1 MKKILIVDDDALG
14 VEILKKRLEVNNYET
29 IFVSNSKE
37 ALEKVKTERPNLIL
51 LDLILPDEDGS
62 EVCKILKTDSQTKSI
77 PLLILTV
84 KREVEAKLQG
94 LEAGADDYLTKPY
107 DHRELLARIRVLLR
121 RKKEEEKLIERE
133 KLISFERS
141 AEKIARA
148 INNPLQRISER
159 IEFLLAI
166 VEEGKAPLNFL
177 DLLVD
182 SLKVMREEAHQIKEN
197 LKMEKG

>member
-77 PLLILTV
+77 PLLIRKYSANHVIICSGGVARLVSHCKQCYSTV
-84 KREVEAKLQG
+84 VAKL
-94 LEAGADDYLTKPY
+94 A
-107 DHRELLARIRVLLR
+107 LLFFDEQAR
-121 RKKEEEKLIERE
+121 
-133 KLISFERS
+133 
-141 AEKIARA
+141 
-148 INNPLQRISER
+148 PLH
-159 IEFLLAI
+159 L
-166 VEEGKAPLNFL
+166 
-177 DLLVD
+177 
-182 SLKVMREEAHQIKEN
+182 
-197 LKMEKG
+197 

>member
-121 RKKEEEKLIERE
+121 RKKEEEKLSRER
-133 KLISFERS
+133 
-141 AEKIARA
+141 
-148 INNPLQRISER
+148 N
-159 IEFLLAI
+159 
-166 VEEGKAPLNFL
+166 
-177 DLLVD
+177 
-182 SLKVMREEAHQIKEN
+182 
-197 LKMEKG
+197 